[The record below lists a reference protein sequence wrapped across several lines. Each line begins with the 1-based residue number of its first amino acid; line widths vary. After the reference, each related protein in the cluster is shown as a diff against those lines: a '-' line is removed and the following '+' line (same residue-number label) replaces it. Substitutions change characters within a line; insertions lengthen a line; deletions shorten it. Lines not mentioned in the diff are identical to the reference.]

1 MTVDPEAKK
10 ENEPE
15 KGKRKKSSG
24 KGGLRESI
32 FLLVCGVVVAL
43 LLQAFV
49 FQSFWIPSESM
60 ENTLVEHDR
69 VIVNKLHGASE
80 RGDIVVFKGWN
91 NEDTIK
97 RVIAIGGDT
106 VKCCDAQK
114 RITVNG
120 VPIDE
125 KDYLYSMDFPSGDPF
140 EKVVPQGRLWVMG
153 DHRTASADS
162 RDHEEH
168 EGEGTISEDDVVGR
182 AFAIYWPFSRATI
195 LSTPETFTK
204 SFTKVR

>member
-106 VKCCDAQK
+106 VKCCDTQK

-125 KDYLYSMDFPSGDPF
+125 GDYLYSMDFPSGDPF
-140 EKVVPQGRLWVMG
+140 EKVAPKGRTWVTTVRPPPTPG
-153 DHRTASADS
+153 TTRCTRGTGRSPRTTWSAGPS
-162 RDHEEH
+162 RS
-168 EGEGTISEDDVVGR
+168 TGR
-182 AFAIYWPFSRATI
+182 SPGRPSFRRPRRSPSR
-195 LSTPETFTK
+195 SP
-204 SFTKVR
+204 R

>member
-15 KGKRKKSSG
+15 KGTRKKSSG

-125 KDYLYSMDFPSGDPF
+125 GDYLYSMDFPSGDPF
-140 EKVVPQGRLWVMG
+140 EKVVPKGRLWVMG
-153 DHRTASADS
+153 DHRSASADS
-162 RDHEEH
+162 RDHEVH
-168 EGEGTISEDDVVGR
+168 EGDGTISEDDVVGR